1 MWQSLLKTLQDL
13 NGQWEKMNGGKKIGV
28 GVLFVVI
35 IACMI
40 GLGNWV
46 GEKSYAPLYSNLQP
60 EESIALVK
68 VLQEKN
74 IPYLVTADGST
85 ISIPPELVQQTLM
98 QLAVQGAPSGQKPGL
113 ELFDKE
119 SFGTSSYV
127 QRINYV
133 RAIQGELTRT
143 INTLKSVRKS
153 AVHVSMPPKSTFME
167 QSEDPKASVI
177 VELKPGMVLAKEEV
191 RGIQNLVASSV
202 EGLRP
207 ERVNISDSS
216 GMALSQTGDTLSV
229 ITMTMMERQHQVQKQ
244 LESKIE
250 DIVSRLVGRGNVV
263 ATVSAD
269 LDFDPVREQ
278 ETLYDPEQTAI
289 RSQAK
294 EENTM
299 DASRAAAPGA
309 APAAGA
315 QAALPGA
322 AAAPASAAMP
332 ESRQAVNKVNDRSQ
346 YEISSKV
353 RSKEKALGGVKRLSV
368 AVAVN
373 HENITDKDG
382 KVTRRAITDERRATI
397 EKIVRDTVGFVQG
410 RDTVT
415 VVSEAFAAEDLEKS
429 DELLARRERQQLIYS
444 LVKWGAFGLFVFLF
458 FVFVVRPFI
467 RWVTGLSTSTKI
479 ETVLPRTV
487 EELEQMQEP
496 STNALPGLANLPLL
510 EETVDLEKAE
520 SELLREKLVSLVD
533 MSPSKAA
540 QIIGDWLA
548 AMEAAQAA
556 KPKRK

>member
-1 MWQSLLKTLQDL
+1 MWQSIIKTLQDL
-13 NGQWEKMNGGKKIGV
+13 NGQWEKLNGGKKAGV
-28 GVLFVVI
+28 GLVIVVI
-35 IACMI
+35 VGCMVA
-40 GLGNWV
+40 LGSWV

-60 EESIALVK
+60 EESIGLVK

-85 ISIPPELVQQTLM
+85 ISIPPELIQQTLM
-98 QLAVQGAPSGQKPGL
+98 QLAVQGAPAGQKPGL

-143 INTLKSVRKS
+143 INTLKSVKKS
-153 AVHVSMPPKSTFME
+153 AVHISLPPKSTFLE
-167 QSEDPKASVI
+167 QAEDPKASVI
-177 VELKPGMVLAKEEV
+177 VELKAGMVLAKEEV

-216 GMALSQTGDTLSV
+216 GMALSQSGDALSV
-229 ITMTMMERQHQVQKQ
+229 ITMTMMERQHQIQKQ

-278 ETLYDPEQTAI
+278 ETIYDPEQTAV
-289 RSQAK
+289 RSSDTS
-294 EENTM
+294 ENTM
-299 DASRAAAPGA
+299 EASRSAATAVGGVAGAQGALPGPA
-309 APAAGA
+309 AAGA
-315 QAALPGA
+315 AA
-322 AAAPASAAMP
+322 P
-332 ESRQAVNKVNDRSQ
+332 ESRQAVSKTGGRSQ
-346 YEISSKV
+346 YEVSSKT
-353 RSKEKALGGVKRLSV
+353 RSKEKALGAIKRLSV

-373 HENITDKDG
+373 HENITDKEG
-382 KVTRRAITDERRATI
+382 NVTRRAISDERRATI
-397 EKIVRDTVGFVQG
+397 EKIVRDAVGFTQG
-410 RDTVT
+410 RDSVT
-415 VVSEAFAAEDLEKS
+415 VVSEAFASEDLDKS

-467 RWVTGLSTSTKI
+467 RWVTGLSTTTRI

-487 EELEQMQEP
+487 EELEQMHEP

-520 SELLREKLVSLVD
+520 SELLREKLISLVD
-533 MSPSKAA
+533 MSPEKAA

-548 AMEAAQAA
+548 AMEAAQGQ